1 MVTLPTNC
9 SDSLGTYSFKSCI
22 RTEAMVLS
30 PVLTQ
35 YDKGEFFFTMVNG
48 PSQLSS
54 NLVLRPD
61 FLMYT
66 FCPFSNSLIFDFASQ
81 VCFLLAELCL
91 KLATA
96 SSLNFWTLS
105 VFIATHSSRSICPR
119 SPWTHPLYKSW
130 SGEVGSQPC
139 LIKKGLRPVDLWVYS
154 GGNIEPWVKPEAN
167 FLLLL
172 CFWRL
177 LS

>member
-1 MVTLPTNC
+1 MVTLLTNC

-96 SSLNFWTLS
+96 SLSLYLSQPTPPDLS
-105 VFIATHSSRSICPR
+105 VLDRPGPTLCTR
-119 SPWTHPLYKSW
+119 
-130 SGEVGSQPC
+130 VGVV
-139 LIKKGLRPVDLWVYS
+139 RWVP
-154 GGNIEPWVKPEAN
+154 NRV
-167 FLLLL
+167 
-172 CFWRL
+172 
-177 LS
+177 